1 MKLLNKQEF
10 LKSLNESK
18 EDVITIDADVSI
30 DPEEETEA
38 LAGFKEY
45 SIDYEETGDTTAN
58 LTGTK
63 ENLIKYLTSD
73 YYGLDIRD
81 LKELWPELFESKDDW
96 NSIDND
102 LYDLKKSFRK
112 KFTAMSSN
120 QIMIKAAKEI
130 SKKYKIAVKEILK
143 KETPDNNLKGDKTW
157 DKEGNIK

>member
-1 MKLLNKQEF
+1 MKRVLRNASLLLSILLLSSFSGIEARRTTKFTNIF
-10 LKSLNESK
+10 IPFN
-18 EDVITIDADVSI
+18 DAMKGHPYVNAI
-30 DPEEETEA
+30 GA
-38 LAGFKEY
+38 C
-45 SIDYEETGDTTAN
+45 
-58 LTGTK
+58 
-63 ENLIKYLTSD
+63 
-73 YYGLDIRD
+73 
-81 LKELWPELFESKDDW
+81 ESKDDW